1 MTTET
6 RPGWHQI
13 EVSPEHYD
21 ILAHTAKTQGTDI
34 NGVLRYLLKL
44 PPVPT
49 TPAETDDED

>member
-13 EVSPEHYD
+13 EVSQDSYD
-21 ILAHTAKTQGTDI
+21 VLARTAKTRGTDI
-34 NGVLRYLLKL
+34 NGVLRYLLEL
-44 PPVPT
+44 SPVPT